1 MASWGA
7 GMQIL
12 VTGATGKVGQALLS
26 ALPKAYPNAGIRALL
41 HSRVLPLRPGLTTVK
56 GSLADRAVAEEAARD
71 CTHVVH
77 LATCKETPD
86 DVMDVTV
93 KGLFWL
99 LEAWR
104 QNPAAQRFVLIG
116 GDASVGHFFYDH
128 AGPVT
133 EATPHR
139 AYPGCYA
146 LSKVLEEVMLAQYG
160 HQYGIDWCCLRA
172 PWIMEKDDFRASL
185 SFDEDRF
192 GGPDWAALVGPA
204 QAEAARSTSAV
215 PLLQDRDGIAIKR
228 NFIHVSDLVGAICT
242 ALTAPAARQRL
253 YNVAMDEPVD
263 YAEVARILA
272 KLHGLP
278 AIPVRSDFHSTWL
291 SNARA
296 RFELGWRPAY
306 DTHRLVTESWAYTRA
321 PDDPRRVWYPG

>member
-1 MASWGA
+1 
-7 GMQIL
+7 MQIL

-26 ALPKAYPNAGIRALL
+26 ALPEAYPNATVRALL
-41 HSRVLPLRPGLTTVK
+41 HSRDLPARPGLTTVK
-56 GSLADRAVAEEAARD
+56 GSLADRSVAEEAIRD

-104 QNPAAQRFVLIG
+104 QNPAAVRFLLIG
-116 GDASVGHFFYDH
+116 GDASVGHFFHDH
-128 AGPVT
+128 CGPVT

-146 LSKVLEEVMLAQYG
+146 LSKVLEEVMLTQYG
-160 HQYGIDWCCLRA
+160 IQYGIDWCCLRA

-185 SFDEDRF
+185 SFGDDRF
-192 GGPDWAALVGPA
+192 GGPDWAALAG
-204 QAEAARSTSAV
+204 QARTKAARETRAV
-215 PLLQDRDGIAIKR
+215 PLLQDHNGVAIKR
-228 NFIHVSDLVGAICT
+228 NFIHVSDLVSAICA
-242 ALTAPAARQRL
+242 ALVASAARQRL
-253 YNVAMDEPVD
+253 YNISMDEPVD
-263 YAEVARILA
+263 YEVVADLLAE
-272 KLHGLP
+272 LHGLTAVP
-278 AIPVRSDFHSTWL
+278 LRSTFHSTWL
-291 SNARA
+291 SNHRA
-296 RFELGWRPAY
+296 RLELAWRPAY
-306 DTHRLVTESWAYTRA
+306 DTRRLVTESWAYTRA

>member
-1 MASWGA
+1 
-7 GMQIL
+7 MQIL

-26 ALPKAYPNAGIRALL
+26 ALEVAFPKATVRALL
-41 HSRVLPLRPGLTTVK
+41 HSRDLPSRPGLSIVK
-56 GSLADRAVAEEAARD
+56 GSLADRSVATQSIKD

-77 LATCKETPD
+77 LATCKETPS

-104 QNPAAQRFVLIG
+104 QNPMSQRFVLVG

-128 AGPVT
+128 GGIIT

-160 HQYGIDWCCLRA
+160 IQYGIDWCCLRA
-172 PWIMEKDDFRASL
+172 PWIMEKDDFRAAL
-185 SFDEDRF
+185 SFGDDRF
-192 GGPDWAALVGPA
+192 GGPDWPAMAGSALTETA
-204 QAEAARSTSAV
+204 LRTSAIPV
-215 PLLQDRDGIAIKR
+215 LQDSNGVAIKR
-228 NFIHVSDLVGAICT
+228 NFIHVSDLVTAICA

-253 YNVAMDEPVD
+253 YNVSMDKPVD
-263 YAEVARILA
+263 YNDVASILA
-272 KLHGLP
+272 ELHGLP
-278 AIPVRSDFHSTWL
+278 AIPLRSSYHSTWL

-296 RFELGWRPAY
+296 RFELDWQPAY
-306 DTHRLVTESWAYTRA
+306 DTRRLITESWAYTRA
-321 PDDPRRVWYPG
+321 PEDTRRVWYPG

>member
-1 MASWGA
+1 MR
-7 GMQIL
+7 IL
-12 VTGATGKVGQALLS
+12 VTGATGKVGQALLA
-26 ALPKAYPNAGIRALL
+26 ALPEAFPHAAIRALV
-41 HSRVLPLRPGLTTVK
+41 HSRNLPPMPGLTTVR
-56 GSLADRAVAEEAARD
+56 GSLADRAVADEAVRD

-104 QNPAAQRFVLIG
+104 QNPTAQRFLLIG

-128 AGPVT
+128 GGPVT
-133 EATPHR
+133 ENTPHR

-146 LSKVLEEVMLAQYG
+146 LSKVLEEVMLTQYG
-160 HQYGIDWCCLRA
+160 IQYGIDWCCLRA

-185 SFDEDRF
+185 SFGEDRF
-192 GGPDWAALVGPA
+192 GGPDWAALAGPA
-204 QAEAARSTSAV
+204 QTEAARRVSAI
-215 PLLQDRDGIAIKR
+215 PLLQDRNGVAIKR
-228 NFIHVSDLVGAICT
+228 NFIHVSDLVAAIC
-242 ALTAPAARQRL
+242 AVLTAPAARQRL
-253 YNVAMDEPVD
+253 YNIAMDEPVD
-263 YAEVARILA
+263 YDEVARILA
-272 KLHGLP
+272 ALHGLHTVP
-278 AIPVRSDFHSTWL
+278 LRSNFHSTWL

-296 RFELGWRPAY
+296 RAELNWRPAY
-306 DTHRLVTESWAYTRA
+306 DTRRLVTESWAYTRA